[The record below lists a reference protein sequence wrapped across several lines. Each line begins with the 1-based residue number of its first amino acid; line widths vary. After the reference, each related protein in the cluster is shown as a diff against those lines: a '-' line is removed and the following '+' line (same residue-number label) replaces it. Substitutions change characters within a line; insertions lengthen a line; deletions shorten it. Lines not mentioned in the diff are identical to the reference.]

1 MVNKTLVTAIVSVI
15 VFIILCINTFAGTD
29 FKVNEEVITSVA
41 TLLSVAIMWFISHY
55 FNQDYSDVAKKITP
69 LMRKIKKLLKE
80 GDSTLY
86 DAIAHA
92 VEEWEREDNDD

>member
-1 MVNKTLVTAIVSVI
+1 MNRTLITAIVSAI
-15 VFIILCINTFAGTD
+15 VFIILCINTIAGTNIQ
-29 FKVNEEVITSVA
+29 VNEEIIQSVA
-41 TLLSVAIMWFISHY
+41 VLISVGVMWFISHY
-55 FNQDYSDVAKKITP
+55 WNQDYSDVAKKITP
-69 LMRKIKKLLKE
+69 LMRKIKELLKE